1 MNFGTKMGVA
11 RPTLREITPP
21 EAEQPP
27 IKHVPVWKLKLVGA
41 IVVLV
46 SLGFLYWRMFLPI
59 AEAMRTGARGH
70 VYLDL
75 RAIWLLWIGI
85 WLLAIDVRDQNVT
98 DVGPDG
104 RRLLNRKGR
113 IAKYSLFGG
122 YAMMIVVVY
131 LCLRAIGLDPF

>member
-11 RPTLREITPP
+11 RPTLTEITPP

-46 SLGFLYWRMFLPI
+46 SLGFLYWSMFGPI

-75 RAIWLLWIGI
+75 RAIWLLWIGV

-98 DVGPDG
+98 EVGRDG
-104 RRLLNRKGR
+104 RSRLNRKGQ

-122 YAMMIVVVY
+122 YAIMIVLVY